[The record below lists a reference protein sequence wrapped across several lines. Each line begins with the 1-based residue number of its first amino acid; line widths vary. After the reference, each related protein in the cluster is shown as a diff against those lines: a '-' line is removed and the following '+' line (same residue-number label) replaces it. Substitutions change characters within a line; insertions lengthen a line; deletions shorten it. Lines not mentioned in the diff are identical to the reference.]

1 MIAYMSTQPQTPP
14 HMTVDEFLVWASERP
29 GRHEL
34 INGEVVSQS
43 AERAAHWK
51 VKLAV
56 HVALLNAVRAGGLTC
71 HVVPDGA
78 TVRID
83 DATAYEPDA
92 LVYCG
97 EEAAPSAL
105 TVDNPVIIVEV
116 LSPSTG
122 RMDRER
128 KQGDYF
134 RLPSIA
140 HYLIVDSDEPLVI
153 HHRRQE
159 GGDILTRIIR
169 DGTILLDPPGLEVN
183 MGEIYGPGA

>member
-1 MIAYMSTQPQTPP
+1 MSAQPPTPP

-56 HVALLNAVRAGGLTC
+56 HVALLNAVRAGGLNC

-83 DATAYEPDA
+83 DATAYEPNA

-122 RMDRER
+122 RMDRAR
-128 KQGDYF
+128 KLADYF
-134 RLPSIA
+134 RLPSLA
-140 HYLIVDSDEPLVI
+140 HYLIVDSNEPLVI

-159 GGDILTRIIR
+159 GCDILTRIIR
-169 DGTILLDPPGLEVN
+169 EGATLLDPPGLEVVVA
-183 MGEIYGPGA
+183 EIYGAS